1 MRILYSAV
9 GDTDPI
15 RGYHDGAML
24 HILRHY
30 HPDKIVLFLSKEMVE
45 KEENRGVY
53 TKAIKSVDETVA
65 IELIKT
71 DLVNVH
77 KIDALMPMVDNF
89 YRLRE
94 EYPDTEIL
102 LNLSSGTPQMKEIM
116 SYLSIEYDDVI
127 GIQVDSPQKS
137 SNRSEAALQ
146 DDEDIETAIECNID
160 SEASSPCRCH
170 EPHLN
175 YLKRNRL
182 KLELI
187 TALRS
192 YDYSK
197 AKMLFASYQNT
208 FPQNTRTDDGI
219 NIALKHAQNRLNLK
233 YNDAIK
239 ICCRVGSDS
248 ITSVYDERKIIE
260 LDEYLMLM
268 EVRLK
273 QGQIEDFILKIS
285 PFMSRLMRLYLAK
298 YWDVRWCNVEREFKE
313 RLKKGFKK
321 RYKIDKGLFEKEYPE
336 LYRSWA
342 KKNKAYRKAYIEYSL
357 YNLLNMIR
365 DMKNVDSTLLSQL
378 ESIREVEQEIRN
390 ELAHEM
396 VVFAEADIC
405 KQVGIQS
412 LHSFFLDI
420 MKVFYT
426 IIDESK
432 PRKRLVYDLINEYII
447 GELC

>member
-30 HPDKIVLFLSKEMVE
+30 HPDKLVLFLSKEMVE
-45 KEENRGVY
+45 KEEDRGVY
-53 TKAIKSVDETVA
+53 TKAIKSVDEAVA
-65 IELIKT
+65 IDLIKT
-71 DLVNVH
+71 DLVDVH
-77 KIDALMPMVDNF
+77 KIDALMPMVDDF

-94 EYPDTEIL
+94 EYPDSEIL

-197 AKMLFASYQNT
+197 AKMLFSSYQNT
-208 FPQNTRTDDGI
+208 FPQNTWTDDGI

-233 YNDAIK
+233 YEDAIK
-239 ICCRVGSDS
+239 ICCRVGSNS
-248 ITSVYDERKIIE
+248 ITSVYDERKIIK

-285 PFMSRLMRLYLAK
+285 PFMSELMRFYLAK
-298 YWDVRWCNVEREFKE
+298 YWNVRWSNVCFEES
-313 RLKKGFKK
+313 KKSN
-321 RYKIDKGLFEKEYPE
+321 KINMGLFEKEYPE
-336 LYRSWA
+336 LYKSWA
-342 KKNKAYRKAYIEYSL
+342 KKKRAYRQDYIECSL
-357 YNLLNMIR
+357 SHLLEMLR
-365 DMKNVDSTLLSQL
+365 EMKNVDSTLFSQL
-378 ESIREVEQEIRN
+378 ESIREVEKKIRN
-390 ELAHEM
+390 KLAHEM
-396 VVFAEADIC
+396 IVFAEADIC

-412 LHSFFLDI
+412 LHSFFQDI
-420 MKVFYT
+420 RKVFYT
-426 IIDESK
+426 IIDESQ
-432 PRKRLVYDLINEYII
+432 PRKKLVYDLVNEYII

>member
-15 RGYHDGAML
+15 RGCHDGAML

-30 HPDKIVLFLSKEMVE
+30 HPDKLVLFLSKEMVK
-45 KEENRGVY
+45 KEEDRGVY

-65 IELIKT
+65 IDLIKT
-71 DLVNVH
+71 DLVDVH
-77 KIDALMPMVDNF
+77 KIDALMPMVDDF

-94 EYPDTEIL
+94 KYPDSEIL

-137 SNRSEAALQ
+137 SNRSEAALR
-146 DDEDIETAIECNID
+146 DNEDIETAIEYNMD
-160 SEASSPCRCH
+160 SEGSSPCRCH

-197 AKMLFASYQNT
+197 AMMLFASYQNT

-219 NIALKHAQNRLNLK
+219 NAVLKHAQSRLNLN
-233 YNDAIK
+233 YDDAVK
-239 ICCRVGSDS
+239 ICCRVGSDF
-248 ITSVYDERKIIE
+248 ITSVYDERTIID

-273 QGQIEDFILKIS
+273 QGQIEDFILTIS
-285 PFMSRLMRLYLAK
+285 PFMSRLMRFYLAK
-298 YWDVRWCNVEREFKE
+298 YWDVRWCNVEKEFKE
-313 RLKKGFKK
+313 RGKK
-321 RYKIDKGLFEKEYPE
+321 RYKIDMGLFEKKYPE
-336 LYRSWA
+336 LYKSWTT
-342 KKNKAYRKAYIEYSL
+342 KNRAYRKDDIEYSL
-357 YNLLNMIR
+357 NNLLRMIR
-365 DMKNVDSTLLSQL
+365 YMKNIDSTLLSQL
-378 ESIREVEQEIRN
+378 KRIRKVEEEIRN

-412 LHSFFLDI
+412 LHSFFQDI
-420 MKVFYT
+420 RKVFYT

-432 PRKRLVYDLINEYII
+432 PRKKLVYDLVNEYII

>member
-45 KEENRGVY
+45 KEEYRGVY

-71 DLVNVH
+71 DLVDVH
-77 KIDALMPMVDNF
+77 KIDALMPMVDDF

-137 SNRSEAALQ
+137 SNRSETTLQ

-197 AKMLFASYQNT
+197 AKILFSSYQNT

-285 PFMSRLMRLYLAK
+285 PFMSELMRFYLAK
-298 YWDVRWCNVEREFKE
+298 YWNVRWSNVCKRV
-313 RLKKGFKK
+313 KK
-321 RYKIDKGLFEKEYPE
+321 RYKIDMGLFEKEYPE
-336 LYRSWA
+336 LYKSWA
-342 KKNKAYRKAYIEYSL
+342 KKNGAYIQDIDYSL
-357 YNLLNMIR
+357 HHLLNMIR
-365 DMKNVDSTLLSQL
+365 EIQNIDSTLFSQL
-378 ESIREVEQEIRN
+378 ESIRKVEQEIRN

-412 LHSFFLDI
+412 LHSFFQGVR
-420 MKVFYT
+420 KVFYT

-432 PRKRLVYDLINEYII
+432 PRKKLVYDLVNEYII